1 MNSLKEYSRLRQKL
15 LTEKQH
21 QISDQSIIKYIQVSP
36 TIRIDERFFELT
48 FDFVLTLI
56 FISYVLCLAVIVSE
70 LTNCIIPLIRRLYNG
85 QW

>member
-70 LTNCIIPLIRRLYNG
+70 LTNCIIQLIRRLYNG